1 MKAVVSAVLI
11 GAIAATSL
19 AGVRA
24 RVYRADEVT
33 PLPWA
38 DPNIPDVYQDI
49 MVGTRLTI
57 LVGTDEALSL
67 WSGGLLMQWEDWDRG
82 ILAGRGYN
90 EETGKFEGSI
100 LGASSEDMLVVD
112 NPSPQDMRFTFR
124 VDYPVVGEW
133 LVLDYYALATGNC
146 DVGLYTTDPAHEV
159 PDDFNPKFDDPPPGR
174 THWLQGL
181 TFNHVPSRDYNDDD
195 VVDFADFALLAGQW
209 RGTVPADPNATAK
222 ADLDGDEAVELADLA
237 MFCDYWL
244 ERTDIVDPNSEPNG
258 IAEGL

>member
-38 DPNIPDVYQDI
+38 DPNTPDVYQDI

-57 LVGTDEALSL
+57 FIESDTAKSS
-67 WSGGLLMQWEDWDRG
+67 WNGGLRITREDWIRG
-82 ILAGRGYN
+82 TFSGRGYN
-90 EETGKFEGSI
+90 TEENTYDDSVLPAAGDFPLI
-100 LGASSEDMLVVD
+100 FLFSSEGWYFNLAVTRGIM
-112 NPSPQDMRFTFR
+112 
-124 VDYPVVGEW
+124 GEW
-133 LVLDYYALATGNC
+133 FLLDYRAQAVGKC
-146 DVGLYTTDPAHEV
+146 DIGLYEYGSDRELPAN
-159 PDDFNPKFDDPPPGR
+159 FNPEFDDLPPGR

-209 RGTVPADPNATAK
+209 RGTVPADPNATVK

-237 MFCDYWL
+237 LFCDYWL